1 MRSARNLLLG
11 ACAAAALVVSACG
24 TPPAPDNGRYVN
36 AQTGVDSGNCSKKAN
51 PCLTITY
58 AVSQAVAG
66 ERVHVGPGTYPE
78 MVIVD
83 KPLVFEG
90 NNKGRKIG
98 TTTTPRVAE
107 STVKGFRT
115 PGEPHPSSAGEFN
128 VTVDGFT
135 IDPQGDAALMS
146 APTHHLVGLFGGT
159 SVSVRNN
166 IFNGGPWTSNCGYDC
181 TDMTDA
187 AVMVMS
193 GTYVIS
199 DNAFANFRTMIDVT
213 QFDAANPVV
222 SATVRDNAIT
232 HVTNRAIWVNEYQGG
247 PFPNTVTIQ
256 NNTLDAAGWDSTTW
270 SPAGLVVTSGGNTI
284 QGNTVS
290 NFGSGVFN
298 QVCDGTN
305 VASVPNTFTANTFT
319 GNRSGIQFFVAA
331 PCGAAT
337 VTPTIT
343 NNNFD
348 GGTWS
353 GVGLVDVPKIGVR
366 WNEVGGPRPNDI
378 TAECNFWGG
387 AAGPN
392 TPGASTTTA
401 GVDFD
406 PWNVA
411 AGGACTGTV

>member
-1 MRSARNLLLG
+1 M
-11 ACAAAALVVSACG
+11 SACG
-24 TPPAPDNGRYVN
+24 PPPPVDNGRYVN
-36 AQTGVDSGNCSKKAN
+36 ALTGTDAGNCSKKVN
-51 PCLTITY
+51 PCKTITY

-66 ERVHVGPGTYPE
+66 EAVHVGPGVYPE

-83 KPLVFEG
+83 KPLTFEG
-90 NNKGRKIG
+90 NNKGRKAG
-98 TTTTPRVAE
+98 TTPTPRIAE
-107 STVKGFRT
+107 SVVKGFRT
-115 PGEPHPSSAGEFN
+115 PGEPHPNATGEFN

-146 APTHHLVGLFGGT
+146 APTHHLVGLFGGS

-166 IFNGGPWTSNCGYDC
+166 IFNGGPWTSDCGYTC

-199 DNAFANFRTMIDVT
+199 DNSFANFRTMIDVT
-213 QFDAANPVV
+213 QFDATNPVV

-232 HVTNRAIWVNEYQGG
+232 HVTNRAIWINEYQGG

-256 NNTLDAAGWDSTTW
+256 GNSLDAAGWDSTTW
-270 SPAGLVVTSGGNTI
+270 SPAGIVVTSGGNTI

-305 VASVPNTFTANTFT
+305 VASVPNSFTGNTFA
-319 GNRSGIQFFVAA
+319 GNRSGIQLFVAGT
-331 PCGAAT
+331 CGATT

-348 GGTWS
+348 GGLWS
-353 GVGLVDVPKIGVR
+353 GVGLIDVPKIGVR
-366 WNEVGGPRPNDI
+366 WNEVGGPRPNDV
-378 TAECNFWGG
+378 TAECNFWDS
-387 AAGPN
+387 ADGPN

-411 AGGACTGTV
+411 AGGSCTGTASAAG